1 MNEVTWIVTADG
13 RQAHVHEERHRGGP
27 LQHLAERGLQAED
40 AEQPKSRQRATVH
53 DRFGFGRHSA
63 GDEDVV
69 ELAEARFLERV
80 SGALELWAKA
90 GLYDQLVVMA
100 PPRALGHLRGAL
112 KSLAAERLEL
122 TENHDR
128 VALEGE
134 ALRRHLRTLRGQ

>member
-13 RQAHVHEERHRGGP
+13 RQADVYEERRRGGA
-27 LQHLAERGLQAED
+27 LQRLAERALQAD
-40 AEQPKSRQRATVH
+40 DSEQPTSHQRATVH
-53 DRFGFGRHSA
+53 NRFGFGRHSA
-63 GDEDVV
+63 GDQDVV
-69 ELAEARFLERV
+69 DLAEARFLERV
-80 SGALELWAKA
+80 SDALEHWAKA
-90 GLYDQLVVMA
+90 GLFDRLIVMA

-112 KSLAAERLEL
+112 KSPAAERLEL